1 MKTLLATDTNNV
13 LLTLQRAA
21 LALVMF
27 PHGAQ
32 KLLGWFGGF
41 GVEGTAGYMESIG
54 LRHGRLMAA
63 SAGVVELVGGGLV
76 ATGLFPPLG
85 AALVG
90 SAMLVAART
99 DHRGKGLWIFNYGA
113 EHVLTNAAA
122 VVGLAIAGPARWSL
136 DNAIGWDV
144 HGPFTGAGP
153 AVVALLGGGSVL
165 ALFRGPDAAITP
177 NPAAIAA

>member
-1 MKTLLATDTNNV
+1 MHIGLFLIQITV
-13 LLTLQRAA
+13 GG
-21 LALVMF
+21 LVF
-27 PHGAQ
+27 AHGAQ

-41 GVEGTAGYMESIG
+41 GIEGTAGYMESIG

-76 ATGLFPPLG
+76 ATGLFMPLG

-99 DHRGKGLWIFNYGA
+99 DHRGKGLWIFNYGS

-136 DNAIGWDV
+136 DSAIGWDV
-144 HGPFTGAGP
+144 HGLAWGIGA
-153 AVVALLGGGSVL
+153 AVLALLGGGSVL
-165 ALFRGPDAAITP
+165 TLFRRPDTAITP

>member
-1 MKTLLATDTNNV
+1 MHIGLFLIQATV
-13 LLTLQRAA
+13 G
-21 LALVMF
+21 ALVF
-27 PHGAQ
+27 SHGAQ

-41 GVEGTAGYMESIG
+41 GISGTAGYMESIG

-63 SAGVVELVGGGLV
+63 SAGITEITGGLLV
-76 ATGLFPPLG
+76 ATGLFLPLG

-99 DHRGKGLWIFNYGA
+99 DHRGKGLWIWNGGA
-113 EHVLTNAAA
+113 EFVLTNAA
-122 VVGLAIAGPARWSL
+122 VVIGLAISDPARWSL

-144 HGPFTGAGP
+144 HGLGWGIGA

-165 ALFRGPDAAITP
+165 TLFRRRDTAITP

>member
-1 MKTLLATDTNNV
+1 MHVGLFLIQLTVGALL
-13 LLTLQRAA
+13 
-21 LALVMF
+21 F
-27 PHGAQ
+27 GHGAQ

-41 GVEGTAGYMESIG
+41 GITGTAGYMESLG

-63 SAGVVELVGGGLV
+63 SAGGVELVGGVLV
-76 ATGLFPPLG
+76 ATGLLMPLG
-85 AALVG
+85 AALVA

-113 EHVLTNAAA
+113 EHVLTNA
-122 VVGLAIAGPARWSL
+122 VVVIGLAIAGPARWSL

-144 HGPFTGAGP
+144 HGLAWGIGAA
-153 AVVALLGGGSVL
+153 AVAVAGGASVL
-165 ALFRGPDAAITP
+165 TLFRRRDAAITP

>member
-1 MKTLLATDTNNV
+1 MHIGLFLIQV
-13 LLTLQRAA
+13 VVGG
-21 LALVMF
+21 LVF
-27 PHGAQ
+27 GHGAQ

-41 GVEGTAGYMESIG
+41 GIEGTAGYMESVG

-63 SAGVVELVGGGLV
+63 SAGIVEITGGLSV
-76 ATGLFPPLG
+76 ATGLFLPLG

-99 DHRGKGLWIFNYGA
+99 DHRGKGLWIWNYGS
-113 EHVLTNAAA
+113 EHVLTNAAV

-144 HGPFTGAGP
+144 HGLAWGIGA

-165 ALFRGPDAAITP
+165 TLFRRRDAAITP